1 MIVDLFTQI
10 VQSVLAVVQR
20 IFNSI
25 WGAVDFSVLY
35 SWLPSDI
42 QAAFAALILILFGLA
57 IFRAIK
63 SILPFF

>member
-1 MIVDLFTQI
+1 MIVDLFSQI
-10 VQSVLAVVQR
+10 VSSVLSVVQR
-20 IFNSI
+20 IFNAI
-25 WGAVDFSVLY
+25 WGGVDFSVLY

-42 QAAFAALILILFGLA
+42 QAAFAALILVLFGLA